1 MLWCVPRY
9 GIAGGRGKSGVGG
22 ICGYEVWV
30 LVWYGVMGW
39 MGKDEVWYAC
49 IFTLIG
55 HVLLDGGFGGW
66 ECVVWDGDGG

>member
-1 MLWCVPRY
+1 M
-9 GIAGGRGKSGVGG
+9 
-22 ICGYEVWV
+22 VW
-30 LVWYGVMGW
+30 GW

-55 HVLLDGGFGGW
+55 HVLLDGGIGGW